1 MMSGSS
7 FAFGS
12 PSEERLEWAAQP
24 ISSSVVNPFIV
35 SLLGDMVEI
44 HDLGSLQSLQRV
56 QITSPSPHL
65 LSICVGHVEAVPTP
79 FSNVAINPSN
89 AAHPSTSQCVFLC
102 NGEQL
107 SVLKMIPIAN
117 QAGQ

>member
-1 MMSGSS
+1 MLSGSS

-12 PSEERLEWAAQP
+12 SSEERLEWAGQP
-24 ISSSVVNPFIV
+24 ISASVVNPFIV
-35 SLLGDMVEI
+35 SLLGDMVEV

-65 LSICVGHVEAVPTP
+65 LSLCVGHVEAVPTP
-79 FSNVAINPSN
+79 FSNTVMNSSSAT
-89 AAHPSTSQCVFLC
+89 HPSTSQCVFLC

-107 SVLKMIPIAN
+107 SVLKMISIAS
-117 QAGQ
+117 QVRR